1 MSTRKFL
8 PWKTGEKKVAEYHSY
23 VSKSNILN
31 LCFNNRRE
39 SAAKKGYLKK
49 YDIIPKLTAIK
60 GLTHRVFVLQF
71 FCVERE

>member
-23 VSKSNILN
+23 VSKSNIL
-31 LCFNNRRE
+31 CFNNRRE

-49 YDIIPKLTAIK
+49 YDIIPKFPK